1 MLENINLK
9 DLLILDIET
18 VPEYPHFEEAPF
30 LIKELWEKKNDTFKD
45 SSSLAEETYSRAG
58 IYAEFGKI
66 ICISFGMFSKSNE
79 EWNFRIKSLY
89 GHEERTILTAFAELL
104 NKLSSNTLL
113 CAHNGKEFDFPYI
126 CRRMLINGIVLP
138 KILNIQGKK
147 PWEINHIDTMDYWKF
162 GDYKNYT
169 SLNLLARVLGIPS
182 PKENIKG
189 SDVCRVYWEDNNI
202 EKIKTYCEKDVVA
215 TARILMKFKYM
226 EPFLDEAIVSVP

>member
-18 VPEYPHFEEAPF
+18 VPEYPHFEEAPL

-89 GHEERTILTAFAELL
+89 GHEEQTILTAFAELL

-182 PKENIKG
+182 PKEDIKG

-226 EPFLDEAIVSVP
+226 EPFSDEAIVSVP